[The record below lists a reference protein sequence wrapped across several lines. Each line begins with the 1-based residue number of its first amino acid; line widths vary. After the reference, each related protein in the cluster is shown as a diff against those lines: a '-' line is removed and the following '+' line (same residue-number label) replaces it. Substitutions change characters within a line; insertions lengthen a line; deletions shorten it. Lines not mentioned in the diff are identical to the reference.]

1 MCHSRALEK
10 ISSSKYPTSK
20 YPANKRITVL
30 NSTIKITWRKILCS
44 SQDYL
49 VIETIL
55 LIHSKELR
63 STWWTDLH
71 LPNNCKIIHPKQQ
84 QERDSLEISLERGVV
99 WKYRRNKRVD
109 IKIKREGKIVSISFL
124 TFYLSILLLI
134 KPDIPWVTEKLLLFS
149 ESRVRRQT
157 AVQYCEQELL
167 HQSYFPSRE
176 TDS

>member
-10 ISSSKYPTSK
+10 ISSSKYPT
-20 YPANKRITVL
+20 NKRITVL

-55 LIHSKELR
+55 LTHSKELR
-63 STWWTDLH
+63 SISWTDVH